1 MEAACNF
8 LCDDVCV
15 TCAEHLLQLPLKESI
30 NKDLCCAVRR
40 HEMLPTCLEWT
51 NQSWPGIVLVLFR
64 ATRLSRSCDLFVPVS
79 ASEFWSIIRSGFR
92 RIQGAVSVIGVW
104 QLSLSVSYSRHH
116 VGHAERPQF
125 VAAALF
131 VALGSVV
138 LSPRLVS
145 TFSFCLRL
153 FNFPLV

>member
-1 MEAACNF
+1 MS
-8 LCDDVCV
+8 
-15 TCAEHLLQLPLKESI
+15 AEHLPQLPQKESI
-30 NKDLCCAVRR
+30 NKDLCCAMRR
-40 HEMLPTCLEWT
+40 HAVLPTLMLRMNKSVMTRNCT
-51 NQSWPGIVLVLFR
+51 GAVCGQDVLCH
-64 ATRLSRSCDLFVPVS
+64 TDDLFVSVTVS
-79 ASEFWSIIRSGFR
+79 LPPSAFWLTNAEPHIRSGVR

-104 QLSLSVSYSRHH
+104 QHSLSVSYSRHH
-116 VGHAERPQF
+116 VGHVERPQF

-145 TFSFCLRL
+145 AFSFCLSL